1 MSKARPFNGPSTT
14 GNPSGSGRGNNPSG
28 NVRLG
33 GNGMAHEIRAFNP
46 GQRVI
51 HIHPGRPHYGRSYT
65 IGRYVSGDEVREFQ
79 RELGSGRVSQNKH
92 NNFFVR
98 ASDDRSIVDI
108 AHNGDQVK
116 LTTVLKRHGSNT
128 VREETIGTVS
138 KAYAKTDGT
147 GPYYDVKFEGLDEMV
162 SVPSVYLERVG

>member
-1 MSKARPFNGPSTT
+1 
-14 GNPSGSGRGNNPSG
+14 
-28 NVRLG
+28 
-33 GNGMAHEIRAFNP
+33 MAHEIRAFNP

-116 LTTVLKRHGSNT
+116 LTTVLRRHGSNT

-138 KAYAKTDGT
+138 KAYAKSDGT
-147 GPYYDVKFEGLDEMV
+147 GPYYDVKFEGLGEMV
-162 SVPSVYLERVG
+162 SVPSVYLERIEQ